1 MKDLYEFNISN
12 CAKLLKKYRKEK
24 GISQLG
30 LEILAELNHGTI
42 SRIEN
47 EKTNPSK
54 ETLLKIASVL
64 ELKFQELL
72 EFFKGEDNYT
82 KIL

>member
-12 CAKLLKKYRKEK
+12 CAKLLKKYRQERC
-24 GISQLG
+24 ISQLE

-64 ELKFQELL
+64 QL
-72 EFFKGEDNYT
+72 EIEEIKTFLGISKNF
-82 KIL
+82 

>member
-1 MKDLYEFNISN
+1 MKDLYEFNISI

-24 GISQLG
+24 GISQLQ

-64 ELKFQELL
+64 KLAPDEAYYLFGLPKS
-72 EFFKGEDNYT
+72 
-82 KIL
+82 